1 MIFLVLLLILM
12 GAHVW
17 FFGRGPSTRTR
28 TRTHSGS
35 RLASTP
41 PFAGRRVQP
50 APEPT
55 ASTPDAPVDLAPIW
69 TALDDLQLTRLLAQ
83 AAGHHPSGE
92 LT

>member
-1 MIFLVLLLILM
+1 VLLLILI
-12 GAHVW
+12 GTQVW
-17 FFGRGPSTRTR
+17 FFGRGPNTRS
-28 TRTHSGS
+28 RTHSGS

-41 PFAGRRVQP
+41 PFAGRRVRP
-50 APEPT
+50 ALEPT

-83 AAGHHPSGE
+83 AARHHPSGE